1 MTADE
6 ERAAIVSWLRD
17 RVAHERAEQSS
28 YRPLTERWGVHGDE
42 ADVLAQAADEIERG
56 KQHRG
61 SAPKDGL
68 PPRPA

>member
-17 RVAHERAEQSS
+17 RAAHERAEQSS

-42 ADVLAQAADEIERG
+42 ADVLALAADVIERG
-56 KQHRG
+56 EHHRG
-61 SAPKDGL
+61 SAPKDG
-68 PPRPA
+68 PSPRPA